1 MGYALICTAAILFSL
16 QFLFQ
21 KEYKNKYGSGL
32 KAGLNFQMYAS
43 AIGAAVIFVVNLIV
57 TKKMIGFSFF
67 TAVTALMYA
76 IFTVAYAILSLKAME
91 TANIAIFSMLAMLGG
106 MFVPFVYGIIVNRE
120 AIDYKK
126 IIGLVLM
133 VAALIFFAKPGTDKP
148 AELQSSE
155 NSDGEKGVWHKK
167 SVGGANRKT
176 GLYYFAVFLLNG
188 SFGVIS
194 TFHQSPKFT
203 LIAESGYS
211 LMVYAQLFASLLS
224 FALILVL
231 KCGVEK
237 LSLKIFGLTS
247 LYAGFNGIGN
257 LFTVLALLT
266 LPASVQYP
274 IITGGTIIV
283 SSAIFMISRKKFI
296 LKYAAAAT
304 VSLAA
309 TVLFVI

>member
-1 MGYALICTAAILFSL
+1 MAYALICTAAILFSL

-67 TAVTALMYA
+67 TAATALIYA

-106 MFVPFVYGIIVNRE
+106 MFVPFVYGIIVNKE

-126 IIGLVLM
+126 TIGIVLM

-148 AELQSSE
+148 AELQSAE
-155 NSDGEKGVWHKK
+155 NSDGNNGVRHKK
-167 SVGGANRKT
+167 VGGANRKT

-194 TFHQSPKFT
+194 TFHQSPKFN
-203 LIAESGYS
+203 LIAKSGYS

-237 LSLKIFGLTS
+237 LSLKIFGFTS

-283 SSAIFMISRKKFI
+283 SSAIFMITRKKFI